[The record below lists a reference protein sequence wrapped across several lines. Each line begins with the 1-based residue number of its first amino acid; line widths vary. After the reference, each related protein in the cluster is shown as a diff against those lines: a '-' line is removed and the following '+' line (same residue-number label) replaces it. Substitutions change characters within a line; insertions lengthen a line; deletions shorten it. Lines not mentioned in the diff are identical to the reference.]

1 MTRDDKR
8 KSICFAILWVV
19 LYYILLFATSTLV
32 FLLMKLP
39 IFGWIY
45 DIEDYDE
52 LFRKVIVYL
61 ITGWISLFISS
72 QIQSIAIKEKD
83 ILEYSHWISGT
94 ALISIGVVFFI
105 IFAIVAHMVEG
116 VVSKFSFIYSGAIIS
131 ITTIVAMIFAAYRLP
146 DQHIDKDGIK
156 KATVVVIV
164 IVMFLVS
171 SSVLLELFFTNES
184 TITVYDEHIEVEEVE
199 IETYI
204 CYITDTGSLYHSRN
218 CQYLWNS
225 SYRTTV
231 YEARENGY
239 GACSK
244 CTPKTKT
251 TLILEKSNVI
261 QIPRQE
267 TEINKNYIFPTIL
280 GAVFTGGV
288 AISTILIKKR
298 ISKKTKTD

>member
-1 MTRDDKR
+1 MTRDDKI
-8 KSICFAILWVV
+8 KSIRSAILWIV
-19 LYYILLFATSTLV
+19 LYYVILLVISTLLH
-32 FLLMKLP
+32 FLMRLS
-39 IFGWIY
+39 IFEWV
-45 DIEDYDE
+45 EDHTY
-52 LFRKVIVYL
+52 KVIVTYMISAPSSCFFVKQ
-61 ITGWISLFISS
+61 ITLKIL
-72 QIQSIAIKEKD
+72 KEEEVQD
-83 ILEYSHWISGT
+83 RSRWISGI
-94 ALISIGVVFFI
+94 AMFFI
-105 IFAIVAHMVEG
+105 SVVIFILGVCLKDEYCFCISVFTVGILMFSYGFSPIVYM
-116 VVSKFSFIYSGAIIS
+116 
-131 ITTIVAMIFAAYRLP
+131 
-146 DQHIDKDGIK
+146 DKDGIK
-156 KATVVVIV
+156 KVAVVVFV
-164 IVMFLVS
+164 IVMFLLS
-171 SSVLLELFFTNES
+171 SSLLLELFFTNES

-288 AISTILIKKR
+288 TISTILIKKR
-298 ISKKTKTD
+298 ISKKKLTKIRD